1 GGRGTGGPTRVGQH
15 RIKLPRT
22 RPPFLGCVAALVLPV
37 SSQSNAVFR
46 TSKAA
51 PVRFVYCPTF
61 VAEEPERTVRV
72 TSQQST
78 FRVRR
83 GPRAHPRPPCCPRPL
98 RRHSV
103 SPSRSARRLR
113 QKCRANSSP
122 AAQANDS
129 FLSTRARR

>member
-1 GGRGTGGPTRVGQH
+1 GPTRVGQH

-22 RPPFLGCVAALVLPV
+22 RTPFVGCVATFVLPSV
-37 SSQSNAVFR
+37 PSR
-46 TSKAA
+46 TPYSEPAK
-51 PVRFVYCPTF
+51 PPRFALF
-61 VAEEPERTVRV
+61 IARHLWRRSPERTVRV